1 MKNRNDD
8 LKVLQCVTGRCA
20 LQKVNSI
27 FAKKKAQNI
36 IVQCWTVYYIWNIV
50 QDKTHHGTMNLRER
64 VSFKLGNWD
73 MRITSFMIGTFHL
86 IITKFTIVGS
96 MDGLLS
102 FAVVLNFF
110 FPFFYLCFRSNRLLP
125 NTCIMTQCSS
135 LWRNHCTSSLYGL
148 IKKLNLS
155 YAVPPSFWWY
165 NIIP

>member
-73 MRITSFMIGTFHL
+73 VRITSFMIGTFHL
-86 IITKFTIVGS
+86 IITKFTIVES

-102 FAVVLNFF
+102 FAVVVIFYFF
-110 FPFFYLCFRSNRLLP
+110 HFFYLYFRTNRLLP

-148 IKKLNLS
+148 IKKIKFKLCCSTKFL
-155 YAVPPSFWWY
+155 VV
-165 NIIP
+165 

>member
-8 LKVLQCVTGRCA
+8 LKVLQCVTGRCT

-50 QDKTHHGTMNLRER
+50 QDRTQSTMNLRER
-64 VSFKLGNWD
+64 VNFKFGEWD
-73 MRITSFMIGTFHL
+73 MRYHIFHDRNL
-86 IITKFTIVGS
+86 SSYDNQIYNCWINGWLTKLCCCCYF
-96 MDGLLS
+96 L
-102 FAVVLNFF
+102 FF
-110 FPFFYLCFRSNRLLP
+110 SFFYLYFRTNRLLP
-125 NTCIMTQCSS
+125 DTCIMTQCSS
-135 LWRNHCTSSLYGL
+135 LWRNHCTSSLYSL
-148 IKKLNLS
+148 INKLNFS

>member
-8 LKVLQCVTGRCA
+8 LKVLQCVTGRCT

-64 VSFKLGNWD
+64 VSFKLGNRD

-86 IITKFTIVGS
+86 IITKFTIVES

-110 FPFFYLCFRSNRLLP
+110 FSFFYHCFRSNRLLP
-125 NTCIMTQCSS
+125 NTCIVTQCSS

>member
-8 LKVLQCVTGRCA
+8 LKVLQCVTGRCT

-86 IITKFTIVGS
+86 IITKFTIVES
-96 MDGLLS
+96 MDGLLI

-110 FPFFYLCFRSNRLLP
+110 FSFFYLCFRSNRLLP